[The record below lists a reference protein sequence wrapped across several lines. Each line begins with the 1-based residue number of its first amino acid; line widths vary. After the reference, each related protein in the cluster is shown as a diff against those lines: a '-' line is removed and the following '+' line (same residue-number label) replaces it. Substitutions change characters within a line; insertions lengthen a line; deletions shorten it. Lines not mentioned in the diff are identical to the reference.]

1 MKDNLNALVA
11 DPDVRV
17 LIENSIETRSLFISY
32 PKEINVSN
40 FLAWLFNPREG
51 HGLGDRAV
59 KELMNQARK
68 LFDEENINLDNRSK
82 TAITVSKWD
91 STKIF
96 NATFSNIVIQREL
109 KVGEGNNA
117 IDLAIFD
124 MTNKLA
130 IFVELKLGASEG
142 ENQTNGYYDS
152 IRKNLL
158 SKAPFKDYDA
168 IFIFLDSRDTECK
181 DTKWI
186 PLGFEWLTD
195 FLKRQKNSPIIHE
208 NNSRI
213 LSEYADLLDDENQ
226 MKKLELSH
234 RDLIDRVA
242 VVHKDILKHFNNNFR
257 NSNYSEYLRSDT
269 ETQLELAQMY
279 YQSKKLWDFV
289 WDYSKFTPFIIP
301 VKERFPYLVTET
313 KQKNIYYNL
322 TEWTEFYSDDY
333 PLWGIQVWLKRL
345 NDNPSQFSLQT
356 CFHVNGFKP
365 QYAKEI
371 REIAK
376 KLKPDAKFKE
386 NTNLLQMKSIE
397 INENDV
403 KKITQHVITRLSAI
417 NESLSKLD

>member
-1 MKDNLNALVA
+1 MVA

-68 LFDEENINLDNRSK
+68 SFDEENINLDNRSK
-82 TAITVSKWD
+82 TAITISNWD

-124 MTNKLA
+124 ITNNLA
-130 IFVELKLGASEG
+130 IFVELKFGASEG

-158 SKAPFKDYDA
+158 NKAPFKNYDA

-181 DTKWI
+181 DSKWI

-213 LSEYADLLDDENQ
+213 LSEYADLLVDENQ

-234 RDLIDRVA
+234 RDLIDRV
-242 VVHKDILKHFNNNFR
+242 VLDHKNILTFFNNNFR

-269 ETQLELAQMY
+269 ETLQELAQMY
-279 YQSKKLWDFV
+279 YQSKKLWDFI

-301 VKERFPYLVTET
+301 VKERFPGLVTET
-313 KQKNIYYNL
+313 KRKNIYYHL
-322 TEWTEFYSDDY
+322 DEWESFYSDDY
-333 PLWGIQVWLKRL
+333 EHWGVQVWLKRL
-345 NDNPSQFSLQT
+345 NDSPPQFSLNT
-356 CFHVNGFKP
+356 SFYVNEFEP
-365 QYAKEI
+365 QYAIKI
-371 REIAK
+371 REMAK
-376 KLKPDAKFKE
+376 NLNPNSTSRE
-386 NTNLLQMKSIE
+386 TTNRLHMKSID
-397 INENDV
+397 INGNDI
-403 KKITQHVITRLSAI
+403 KNITQHVIKRLNEI
-417 NESLSKLD
+417 NECLSKFD